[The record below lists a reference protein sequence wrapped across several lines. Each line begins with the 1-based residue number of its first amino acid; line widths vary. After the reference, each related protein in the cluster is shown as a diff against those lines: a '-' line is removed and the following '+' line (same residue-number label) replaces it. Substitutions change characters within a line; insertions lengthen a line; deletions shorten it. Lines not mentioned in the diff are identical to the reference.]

1 MFKLLLSWDVLPN
14 RDQEYFEFMVRE
26 FTPKLTALGIT
37 PIEAWFTLYGDDAPQ
52 IVMEGMTEDYE
63 TMKSLLSTD
72 DWQSLKTKLLTYVT
86 NFNQKVIRGRSHLQL

>member
-26 FTPKLTALGIT
+26 FTPRLTALGIT

-52 IVMEGMTEDYE
+52 IVMEAMTEDLE
-63 TMKSLLSTD
+63 TMHALMATD
-72 DWQSLKTKLLTYVT
+72 EWENLKEKLLKYVT
-86 NFNQKVIRGRSHLQL
+86 NFKQKVIRGRSHLQL